1 MTPWVAWL
9 IIACFFVVLELFTAG
24 FFIIWFGVSALLSL
38 LFSLVFPDLI
48 IGQVIV
54 WLIFSVLL
62 VLLTKKFADKVT
74 PSNIQTNVYS
84 VIGKKANVIAEIN
97 GEKSTGQVKVDGD
110 IWSAK
115 TEEFNDII
123 AVGSVV
129 EILKIDGVKVVVK
142 KIDENK

>member
-1 MTPWVAWL
+1 MSPWTIWL
-9 IIACFFVVLELFTAG
+9 IIACFFIVLEIFTAG
-24 FFIIWFGVSALLSL
+24 FFIIWFGISALLAL
-38 LFSLVFPDLI
+38 VFSLVFPELI

-74 PSNIQTNVYS
+74 PANVPTNVYS

-97 GEKSTGQVKVDGD
+97 DEKSTGQVKVDGD

-115 TEEFNDII
+115 TEEFNEII
-123 AVGSVV
+123 PVGSIV

-142 KIDENK
+142 KIDEK